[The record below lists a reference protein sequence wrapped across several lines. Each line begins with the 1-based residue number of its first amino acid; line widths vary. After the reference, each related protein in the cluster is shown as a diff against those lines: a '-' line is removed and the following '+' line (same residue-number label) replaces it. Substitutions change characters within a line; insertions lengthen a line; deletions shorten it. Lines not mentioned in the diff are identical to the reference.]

1 MKLQSTAG
9 EWTMDVNWSN
19 ASTDAVYQEE
29 SDGTILFLVFVLLLI
44 VATVVGNGFV
54 FMAVYTFREL
64 RTVTNYFVMSLAAAD
79 LAVALLAM
87 PVWLLSSL
95 LPIDNEYDSLV
106 LDLCTKW
113 IDPFCCTASIFNAT
127 LVSIDRYYAISRPL
141 RYKTVVTP
149 RRSKRSIASVW
160 GFSMVISG
168 ISFLQFHDDLKV
180 IHGYVI
186 FLFASLFCL
195 PLGIMSFAY
204 ISIYR
209 AAINQISKMRSNR
222 LGSAS
227 GEKKRYSY
235 TFERRRRFFRE
246 LKITK
251 MLAIIVSL
259 FVICWSPFL
268 VVTLIEAFT
277 YHEIPVAIEGVIVF
291 LPYVLSCANPW
302 IYTGMNRD
310 FRLAFKKL
318 FCSSKILCCS
328 SSRKGDGN
336 DRMLRPLPSITVDE
350 TFISNGSRYSQRRVS
365 SRGVEISIN
374 VTTV

>member
-1 MKLQSTAG
+1 
-9 EWTMDVNWSN
+9 MDVNWSN

>member
-9 EWTMDVNWSN
+9 ERTMDVNWSN
-19 ASTDAVYQEE
+19 ASTDTVYQEE

-209 AAINQISKMRSNR
+209 AAISQISKMRSNR

-328 SSRKGDGN
+328 FSRKGDGN
-336 DRMLRPLPSITVDE
+336 DRTLRPLPSITVDE

-365 SRGVEISIN
+365 TRGAEISIN